1 MLHIDGDAFFAS
13 CEQARDP
20 ALKGRPVI
28 TGLERGIAASMSY
41 EAKARGITRA
51 MPLWQ
56 IRKLCPEAVIMP
68 SDYETYSLLSKRMYD
83 IVRRWTPDI
92 EEYGV
97 DECFADITGLRR
109 MHHASYPVIAGRI
122 QRELASELG
131 FTFSI
136 GLAPTK
142 VLAKIGSKWK
152 KPHGLTVIPGR
163 RIPAYLAELP
173 VENVWGIGPQTTAF
187 LTKYRI
193 RTAREFAD
201 MSQEWISA
209 HTTKPLQEIWQE
221 LNGVSVMSLVTE
233 GKTTQASVQKFKTFT
248 PPSTDA
254 AFVFSQLSRNIENAC
269 IKVRRYNLAVREA
282 LFLLR
287 TQRFDHAGIEVTLSD
302 ATPVP
307 GPIIAAA
314 QEAFHTLWKPG
325 TPYRA
330 TGVVFTKLE
339 SDDRMQPDLFG
350 AHVGIERSR
359 SVYESADVLDAKYGK
374 HTVYVAT
381 SHQAQT
387 HAQHD
392 GERGHVATRKLD
404 LLRGET
410 ARQRLA
416 IPMLMGREYQERSNP
431 DVPGIPPQGRLL
443 PVRPS
448 PHGTG
453 R

>member
-1 MLHIDGDAFFAS
+1 MERAILHIDGDAFFAS

-20 ALKGRPVI
+20 SLKGRPVI

-41 EAKARGITRA
+41 EAKARGVTRA

-56 IRKLCPEAVIMP
+56 IRKLCPDAVIMP
-68 SDYETYSLLSKRMYD
+68 SDYETYSLLSQRLYD

-109 MHHASYPVIAGRI
+109 MHHASYPVIAARI
-122 QRELASELG
+122 QRELATELG

-142 VLAKIGSKWK
+142 VLAKLGSKWK

-163 RIPAYLAELP
+163 RIHEYLDKLP
-173 VENVWGIGPQTTAF
+173 VEKIWGIGPQTTAF
-187 LTKYRI
+187 LAKHRI
-193 RTAREFAD
+193 NTARELARL
-201 MSQEWISA
+201 SSEWVFA
-209 HTTKPLQEIWQE
+209 HTTKPFQEIWQE
-221 LNGVSVMSLVTE
+221 LNGVSVMPILTGE
-233 GKTTQASVQKFKTFT
+233 KTTYASIQKFKTFT

-269 IKVRRYNLAVREA
+269 IKVRRYSLAVREA
-282 LFLLR
+282 VFLLR
-287 TQRFDHAGIEVTLSD
+287 TQQFDHAGIEVTLSA

-314 QEAFHTLWKPG
+314 HEAFPRLWKPG
-325 TPYRA
+325 TRYRA

-339 SDDRMQPDLFG
+339 SDDRQQPDLFG
-350 AHVGIERSR
+350 AHVGVERSR
-359 SVYESADVLDAKYGK
+359 QVYEGADTLDAKYGK

-392 GERGHVATRKLD
+392 GERGHIATRKLD

-416 IPMLMGREYQERSNP
+416 IPMLMGREYQESSDPAVP
-431 DVPGIPPQGRLL
+431 DRPQRGQLPPAH
-443 PVRPS
+443 P
-448 PHGTG
+448 
-453 R
+453 

>member
-1 MLHIDGDAFFAS
+1 MCHSPLLLSSFPRAVLHIDGDAFFAS

-56 IRKLCPEAVIMP
+56 IRRICPDAVILP
-68 SDYETYSLLSKRMYD
+68 SDYETYSLLSKRLFD
-83 IVRRWTPDI
+83 IVRRWTPDV

-109 MHHASYPVIAGRI
+109 MHRASYPVIASRI
-122 QRELASELG
+122 QRDLAAELG

-152 KPHGLTVIPGR
+152 KPNGLTAIPGR
-163 RIPAYLAELP
+163 RIHEYLANLP

-187 LTKYRI
+187 LMKHRI
-193 RTAREFAD
+193 RTALEFARLPL
-201 MSQEWISA
+201 EWVFA
-209 HTTKPLQEIWQE
+209 NTTKPFQEIWQE
-221 LNGVSVMSLVTE
+221 LNGLSVLQLVTE
-233 GKTTQASVQKFKTFT
+233 AKTTYASIQKFKTFT

-269 IKVRRYNLAVREA
+269 IKVRRYDLAVREA
-282 LFLLR
+282 VFLLR
-287 TQRFDHAGIEVTLSD
+287 TQQFDHAGIEVELSD

-314 QEAFHTLWKPG
+314 REAFRTLWKPG
-325 TPYRA
+325 TQYRA

-339 SDDRMQPDLFG
+339 SDDRRQPDLFG

-359 SVYESADVLDAKYGK
+359 RVYQSADALDAKYGK

-381 SHQAQT
+381 SHIAQT

-392 GERGHVATRKLD
+392 SERGHLAARKTD
-404 LLRGET
+404 LVRGET
-410 ARQRLA
+410 GRQRLA
-416 IPMLMGREYQERSNP
+416 IPMLMGREFTDQAA
-431 DVPGIPPQGRLL
+431 
-443 PVRPS
+443 
-448 PHGTG
+448 
-453 R
+453 